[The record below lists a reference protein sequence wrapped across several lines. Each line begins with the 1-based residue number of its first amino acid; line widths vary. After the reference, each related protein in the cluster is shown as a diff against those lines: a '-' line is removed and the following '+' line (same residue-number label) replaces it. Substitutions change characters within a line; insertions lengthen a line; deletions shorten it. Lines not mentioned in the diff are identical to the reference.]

1 MASNHWRDDD
11 TRRDPRQN
19 WRDDER
25 LVDNQ
30 SRSTQWR
37 GGREAWEDRQ
47 RGYGPEFNAS
57 SEWRAGEH
65 DRFSDNGA
73 PGDDYQRGRSS
84 AAYDRSVRR
93 AAFDAGYHSEDVWDD
108 GRPGHR
114 PDTYR
119 EDRDWDRAAHQSSG
133 WTGRGRSGNR
143 GFMDRASDE
152 VASWFGDEDAARRRQ
167 VDEDRGHSG
176 RGPKGYVRADERIR
190 DDVNDRLTY
199 DRHVDASD
207 IEVTV
212 SNGEVTLNGMVLDRF
227 SKRHAEDIIENLNGV
242 THVQNNLRVKPG
254 TGAPDAG
261 QGTSARPSA
270 EVRAPYTGNAG
281 IQEPGSPINRNH

>member
-1 MASNHWRDDD
+1 MANYHWRDDD
-11 TRRDPRQN
+11 ARRDPRQD

-25 LVDNQ
+25 MADNRG
-30 SRSTQWR
+30 RSQWR
-37 GGREAWEDRQ
+37 GGREPWEDRR
-47 RGYGPEFNAS
+47 RGYS
-57 SEWRAGEH
+57 SEFDADA
-65 DRFSDNGA
+65 DRNGREGFSGRSA
-73 PGDDYQRGRSS
+73 YRDDYSRGRGSS
-84 AAYDRSVRR
+84 DHEQAIRRS
-93 AAFDAGYHSEDVWDD
+93 AFEAGYQGEDVWDD

-119 EDRDWDRAAHQSSG
+119 EDRDWDRAPLQSSG
-133 WTGRGRSGNR
+133 WTGRGRSGHR
-143 GFMDRASDE
+143 GFIDRASDE
-152 VASWFGDEDAARRRQ
+152 VASWFGDDEAARRRQ
-167 VDEDRGHSG
+167 IDEDRGHSG
-176 RGPKGYVRADERIR
+176 RGPRGYVRSDERIR

-212 SNGEVTLNGMVLDRF
+212 ANGEVTLNGMVPDRF

-261 QGTSARPSA
+261 LGTSARPST

-281 IQEPGSPINRNH
+281 TQEPGSPMNRNH